1 MKQFLTGFWRVVKP
15 HWRSSKKQKTFGFLA
30 LGLFAMIVAHQISLN
45 FNNVQGQLVT
55 TLGEKN

>member
-1 MKQFLTGFWRVVKP
+1 MKKTQKLKQFLTGF
-15 HWRSSKKQKTFGFLA
+15 LA
-30 LGLFAMIVAHQISLN
+30 IGVFVIVVAHQISLN